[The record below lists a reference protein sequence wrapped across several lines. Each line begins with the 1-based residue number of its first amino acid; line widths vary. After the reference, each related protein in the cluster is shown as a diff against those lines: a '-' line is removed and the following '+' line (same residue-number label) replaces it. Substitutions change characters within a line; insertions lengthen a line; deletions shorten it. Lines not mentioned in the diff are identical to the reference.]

1 MMVCHSSETEAHREG
16 SRDSNPFVTCT
27 VTVNLIILVEDR
39 RSNSPQAHIGER
51 CRQPA
56 SVGKSKLPRAEQVAQ
71 GMAKCEANV

>member
-1 MMVCHSSETEAHREG
+1 M
-16 SRDSNPFVTCT
+16 
-27 VTVNLIILVEDR
+27 TVNLIILVEDR

-71 GMAKCEANV
+71 GMAKCEANMSFMDTISAIQLGVSVCG

>member
-1 MMVCHSSETEAHREG
+1 MVCHPSETEAQRER
-16 SRDSNPFVTCT
+16 SWDSKIPVSY

-39 RSNSPQAHIGER
+39 RSSSPQAHTGEH

-71 GMAKCEANV
+71 GMAKCEPNV